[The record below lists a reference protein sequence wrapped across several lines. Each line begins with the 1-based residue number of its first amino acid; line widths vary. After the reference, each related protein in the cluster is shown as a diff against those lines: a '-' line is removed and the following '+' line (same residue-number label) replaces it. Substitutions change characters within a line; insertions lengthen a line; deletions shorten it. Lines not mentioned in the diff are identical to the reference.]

1 MRRRRLVRPRRVK
14 VLWRRRV
21 RLGIVLPLLFLLF
34 IFYSMETRLAPLVLK
49 FAEVRA
55 QGIATKAITRVIN
68 EEVIPSISY
77 ESLVKIDKDSS
88 GRVAVMQANMVE
100 INRVLATAVSAI
112 QDEIGQIREIKV
124 QIPLNQVLGA
134 ELFLNIGPRI
144 TAYVTAVGTVQGTV
158 TEDFQEAGINQ
169 TRHVVYI
176 DIAFQMHIV
185 VPFVRSTKEVHTRLP
200 VAQAIIV
207 GGVPGTYVKIGN

>member
-1 MRRRRLVRPRRVK
+1 LRIGILLPVILMLLV
-14 VLWRRRV
+14 
-21 RLGIVLPLLFLLF
+21 
-34 IFYSMETRLAPLVLK
+34 FYSMETRLAPLVLK

-77 ESLVKIDKDSS
+77 ESLVKIDKDST
-88 GRVAVMQANMVE
+88 GRVSVMQPNIVE
-100 INRVLATAVSAI
+100 INRVLATAVAAI
-112 QDEIGQIREIKV
+112 QDEIGEIREIKV

-134 ELFLNIGPRI
+134 ELFLNVGPRI
-144 TAYVTAVGTVQGTV
+144 TAYVTAVGTVQGNV
-158 TEDFQEAGINQ
+158 TEEFSEAGINQ

-207 GGVPGTYVKIGN
+207 GGVPNTYVRIGN